1 MKHTERAYMKAI
13 DGAKLTR
20 KEKKMLFG
28 KKISRKQ
35 LREEINAGY
44 LHHCPKCRHKLVTR
58 STGNMTAYPELW
70 EYSYCVA
77 CGLTIS
83 GADNCTPEDLI
94 GVAKRLID
102 PIYTE
107 YWIDEKQP
115 KTLYEAVRY
124 VGENLADYI

>member
-1 MKHTERAYMKAI
+1 MKHIEKACN
-13 DGAKLTR
+13 KMWKREKMTR
-20 KEKKMLFG
+20 KEKKAIFG
-28 KKISRKQ
+28 KRISRKQ